1 MCDVLAADLFAAP
14 GMGLLLAIATSLALS
29 LLVAG
34 VGMLVLDRITL
45 RTKLREIDDLY
56 KLVGV
61 RDQELMLPFVDR
73 MSGPV
78 QAILIRLGRRFSPSG
93 YAEEVRVLMLR
104 AGRLDPSA
112 PDRFLAMRA
121 LTLLSAPVAAVLTLS
136 ALSSLGTV
144 KYMAAGLVAVGL
156 VVLPTSR
163 LGREVEDREKRIAR
177 QLPDILD
184 LLVICMEAGL
194 GFTAAVA
201 RTIANVE
208 GEMSDE
214 FGLALAEMRAGA
226 SRANSLKNLGE
237 RVKLPEVQSF
247 VLAIRQADEFGIS
260 VASVLR
266 TQSDEMR
273 VRRRQLAQE
282 KAMKAPVKMLL
293 PMVFFIFP
301 PIFLIVIGPAGIQI
315 TSSGGL

>member
-1 MCDVLAADLFAAP
+1 MSDILSTP
-14 GMGLLLAIATSLALS
+14 GMGLLFAVAASLALS
-29 LLVAG
+29 LLIAS
-34 VGMLVLDRITL
+34 VGMLVLDRISL
-45 RTKLREIDDLY
+45 RTQLREIDDLY

-73 MSGPV
+73 LSGPV
-78 QAILIRLGRRFSPSG
+78 QAILIRLGRRFSPKG
-93 YAEEVRVLMLR
+93 YAENVRLMMLR

-112 PDRFLAMRA
+112 PDRFLAVRA
-121 LTLLSAPVAAVLTLS
+121 LTLMCVPVAILLSLT

-144 KYMAAGLVAVGL
+144 KYMSAGLFAVAL
-156 VVLPTSR
+156 VVLPTQR
-163 LGREVEDREKRIAR
+163 LGREVLEREKRIER

-226 SRANSLKNLGE
+226 SRSNALKNLGE
-237 RVKLPEVQSF
+237 RVQLPEVQSF

-273 VRRRQLAQE
+273 VHRRQLAQE
-282 KAMKAPVKMLL
+282 KAQKAPVKMLL

-301 PIFLIVIGPAGIQI
+301 PLFLIVIGPAFLQI

>member
-1 MCDVLAADLFAAP
+1 MSDVLAADLFAAP

-29 LLVAG
+29 LLLAG

-136 ALSSLGTV
+136 ALSSLGT
-144 KYMAAGLVAVGL
+144 AA
-156 VVLPTSR
+156 
-163 LGREVEDREKRIAR
+163 
-177 QLPDILD
+177 
-184 LLVICMEAGL
+184 
-194 GFTAAVA
+194 
-201 RTIANVE
+201 
-208 GEMSDE
+208 
-214 FGLALAEMRAGA
+214 MRAGA